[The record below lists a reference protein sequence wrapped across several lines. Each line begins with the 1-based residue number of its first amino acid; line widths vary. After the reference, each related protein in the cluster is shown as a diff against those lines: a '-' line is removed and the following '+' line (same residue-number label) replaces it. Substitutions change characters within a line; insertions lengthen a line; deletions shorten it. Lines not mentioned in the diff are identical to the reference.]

1 MELINRVNVGEEE
14 GHQAFGHGVFF
25 DDSAA
30 KPLGAGEG
38 QAIDACILPIKKVFF
53 FLTILNYLYI
63 ALINK

>member
-53 FLTILNYLYI
+53 FF
-63 ALINK
+63 